1 MCKYLPYR
9 CIVRLSEVRGRAVEE
24 DGGSLELENGVDQ
37 SISNIAA
44 QLLDEAPI
52 RFVFPPCNFGTKFL
66 SSDQIYLSLLNY
78 YIIVGYPVW
87 MYLERMIMS
96 VAQMSI

>member
-1 MCKYLPYR
+1 M
-9 CIVRLSEVRGRAVEE
+9 EE

-66 SSDQIYLSLLNY
+66 SSDNIYSS
-78 YIIVGYPVW
+78 
-87 MYLERMIMS
+87 RF
-96 VAQMSI
+96 

>member
-1 MCKYLPYR
+1 MFKYLPCR

-66 SSDQIYLSLLNY
+66 SSDRIYLSLLNY
-78 YIIVGYPVW
+78 
-87 MYLERMIMS
+87 
-96 VAQMSI
+96 